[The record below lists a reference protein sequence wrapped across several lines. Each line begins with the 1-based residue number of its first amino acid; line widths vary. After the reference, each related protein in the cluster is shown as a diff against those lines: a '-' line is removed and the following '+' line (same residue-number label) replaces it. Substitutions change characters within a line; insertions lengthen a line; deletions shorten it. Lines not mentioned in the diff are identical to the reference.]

1 MYRDYENP
9 RELENQL
16 KELKQMYLNA
26 IANNSD
32 ENTIVELDEEIAS
45 LEERINYAWQDE
57 YEDEF

>member
-32 ENTIVELDEEIAS
+32 ENTIIELDEEIAS